1 MEQELLNMGT
11 APGSPEATESIVVEA
26 PTSVKV
32 SSANG
37 KKRTWMLACGERPI
51 RGMREDSPEAGAGVA
66 QMPELELDDKG
77 KGKAAVEV
85 KAKRV
90 KPPIAPRLKR
100 APSVMAVQPARAQ
113 SPLPMFER
121 EPARAQ
127 SPLPMFEREPS
138 LWQETPAA
146 EDSETMLALRACVR
160 EPVQR
165 ELDLESCG
173 CVFDGVQ
180 LEPITQ
186 LGLHERMLEF

>member
-77 KGKAAVEV
+77 KGKTAVEV

-121 EPARAQ
+121 EP
-127 SPLPMFEREPS
+127 S

-146 EDSETMLALRACVR
+146 EDSETMLAVRACVR

-186 LGLHERMLEF
+186 LSLHERMLEF